1 MKFESLGAPVWGCE
15 FGFVQ
20 QKFGA
25 EPISLL
31 RWASINTLRLIEAL
45 EHRFEG
51 TGDSGQTTLH
61 RPVNM
66 QRDYHTRDTR
76 FWIETHTF
84 MFLGDVSEEKLLQQ
98 YCCNQSGW
106 RTPSSGNVFSAGICF
121 ARIICPCISPAQPGL
136 TAFQWKEFSDD
147 RV

>member
-98 YCCNQSGW
+98 YCATSLGGG
-106 RTPSSGNVFSAGICF
+106 RLHLEMYFRRAYVLPVSFAPVSRPPSRA
-121 ARIICPCISPAQPGL
+121 
-136 TAFQWKEFSDD
+136 
-147 RV
+147 